1 MAQKIIKVGTSA
13 AVTIPKG
20 VMENLGL
27 QVGDQ
32 VELAFNRDE
41 RAVSIKPTLSL
52 SERDKEVLSI
62 ALDVLERYREDF
74 KSLANR

>member
-32 VELAFNRDE
+32 VDLEFDRDK
-41 RAVSIKPTLSL
+41 RAVSIKPFVSI

-62 ALDVLERYREDF
+62 ALDVIQRYREDF
-74 KSLANR
+74 ESLADR

>member
-20 VMENLGL
+20 AMENLGL
-27 QVGDQ
+27 HVGDQ
-32 VELAFNRDE
+32 VELEFDQAQ
-41 RAVSIKPTLSL
+41 RAVSIKPVVSL

-74 KSLANR
+74 ESLADR

>member
-1 MAQKIIKVGTSA
+1 MSQKIIKVGTSA

-32 VELAFNRDE
+32 VDLEFDQTQ
-41 RAVSIKPTLSL
+41 RAVSIKPVVSL
-52 SERDKEVLSI
+52 SERDKEVLLI

-74 KSLANR
+74 ESLADR